1 MNLLRFYEDN
11 ELKRI
16 NPVGLINPDNSGKQI
31 ILYIGKNKFVNK
43 IFQLEEILIRDL
55 KKLLI

>member
-1 MNLLRFYEDN
+1 MILLRFYEDN

-31 ILYIGKNKFVNK
+31 IFYIGKNKFVDK
-43 IFQLEEILIRDL
+43 ILQLEDILIRDL